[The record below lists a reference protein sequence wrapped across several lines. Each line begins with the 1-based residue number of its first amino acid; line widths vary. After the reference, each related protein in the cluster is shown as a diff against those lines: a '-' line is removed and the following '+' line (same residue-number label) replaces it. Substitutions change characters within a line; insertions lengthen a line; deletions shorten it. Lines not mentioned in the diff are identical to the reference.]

1 MKKQVMVLFFVLSVL
16 CLLLLSLSVAA
27 QETADATAQ
36 AAQGG
41 FEEGLGAAIGIILV
55 VLFFTAVIAV
65 AVFILLKIFK
75 LLGFRAG
82 EKKEGT
88 IVEKRKLSAIMFT
101 DVKGYS
107 KEMGKDEEKT
117 LKKVLRYEKA
127 MKSIIKDYQGRVVK
141 TVGDS
146 IMGDFD
152 SAVNAAKCAIE
163 IQDLLRKEDIKIR
176 IGIHL
181 GDVVHRAGDVF
192 GDGVNI
198 ASRIEAICEPGEI
211 YISEDMYN
219 QVRGKIPVQFESLG
233 SKKLKNIE
241 KPPKLYKIV

>member
-1 MKKQVMVLFFVLSVL
+1 
-16 CLLLLSLSVAA
+16 
-27 QETADATAQ
+27 
-36 AAQGG
+36 
-41 FEEGLGAAIGIILV
+41 
-55 VLFFTAVIAV
+55 
-65 AVFILLKIFK
+65 
-75 LLGFRAG
+75 
-82 EKKEGT
+82 
-88 IVEKRKLSAIMFT
+88 
-101 DVKGYS
+101 
-107 KEMGKDEEKT
+107 MGKDEEKT

-241 KPPKLYKIV
+241 KPPKVYKIV